1 MFDNSMLANMPPKVV
16 YNGKV
21 ISSIDS
27 LAHTSTLSDP
37 LLDMVPFLKNRSRH
51 THMLAHMK
59 RVETAALK
67 DQPTALRLLVLKSQ
81 ANGEGK
87 IQNGAEAVGSEQCIE
102 RTEQLSIISP
112 ELPASQGF
120 RCNDA

>member
-1 MFDNSMLANMPPKVV
+1 MLVNMPPKVV
-16 YNGKV
+16 YNGKA

-27 LAHTSTLSDP
+27 LAYANTLSNP
-37 LLDMVPFLKNRSRH
+37 SLDTVPMLKNRSRH
-51 THMLAHMK
+51 TQMLAHMK

-81 ANGEGK
+81 AEGASR
-87 IQNGAEAVGSEQCIE
+87 IQNGAEAAGSEQNIE

-112 ELPASQGF
+112 ELPTSQGF